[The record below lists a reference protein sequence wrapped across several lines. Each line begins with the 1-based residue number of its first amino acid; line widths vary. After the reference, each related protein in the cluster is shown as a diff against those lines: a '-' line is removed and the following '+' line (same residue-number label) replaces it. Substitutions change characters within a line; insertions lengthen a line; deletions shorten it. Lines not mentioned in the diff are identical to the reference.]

1 MGMGLALALA
11 LARRKLAKPL
21 AHSGRPA
28 ARTPA
33 SMPDLPLSANTL
45 RRTPNP

>member
-1 MGMGLALALA
+1 MGMGLA

-21 AHSGRPA
+21 AHSGKPA